1 MSVSLLC
8 ALDKTA
14 NTDCIIETMISMAV
28 WQCMDQRTIPVGRAC
43 HRGID
48 FSAETKDATMD
59 NTVWLCCFDEWLAEQ
74 LHQLEMTFRQK
85 EQKKKPPDCHLACR
99 TFPYIFRCGFLWHEN
114 EFCCR
119 KVLLNTHTH
128 GMKVGS
134 PVYFSWN
141 FNFCV
146 SSVKWNSNEIAQ
158 RQRCSS
164 ADLSFIN
171 ILILFHAWE
180 LMRESPRFW
189 LNADMFY

>member
-1 MSVSLLC
+1 MHGPKNNTRGACVPSRNWLQCGNKRRNNGQHCMIMLFRWMAGRTTTSVG
-8 ALDKTA
+8 D
-14 NTDCIIETMISMAV
+14 DISTE
-28 WQCMDQRTIPVGRAC
+28 RT
-43 HRGID
+43 
-48 FSAETKDATMD
+48 
-59 NTVWLCCFDEWLAEQ
+59 
-74 LHQLEMTFRQK
+74 
-85 EQKKKPPDCHLACR
+85 KKKPPDCHLACR

-164 ADLSFIN
+164 ADLSFID